1 MSVVATIA
9 GHVVRDAVR
18 SRVLHG
24 VTLFVAGMALTAPI
38 AGRLS
43 AGQDLKVVKDLGLAA
58 IHLAGLLVAV
68 SMGIRLVAWE
78 MARRT
83 ADAVLSKPVRRHEF
97 IVGQYVGLVA
107 TLGLALAVMTAF
119 LYALMGAAAWWAPET
134 GFMPAPPAPAA
145 DPAIL
150 KAVFLILVQLAVV
163 AAASLCFSTFA
174 SPALAAVAACALYVA
189 GHFSAELRRLDEV
202 VDSPLAAS
210 LAAGLSYVLPNLAA
224 FDVKNA
230 VVHQLPVTAWHVALT
245 TLSGTAYILA
255 FLVLAAAAF
264 SRRDLT

>member
-24 VTLFVAGMALTAPI
+24 VTLFAAGMALAAPI
-38 AGRLS
+38 AGRLT

-58 IHLAGLLVAV
+58 IHLAGLFVAV
-68 SMGIRLVAWE
+68 SMGIRLVARE
-78 MARRT
+78 MERRT
-83 ADAVLSKPVRRHEF
+83 VDAVLSKPIRRHEF

-107 TLGLALAVMTAF
+107 TLGLAVAVMTAF
-119 LYALMGAAAWWAPET
+119 LYAVLGAAAWWAPDT
-134 GFMPAPPAPAA
+134 GFTPAPPAPAV

-174 SPALAAVAACALYVA
+174 SPALAAAAACGFYVA
-189 GHFSAELRRLDEV
+189 GHFGAELRRLDEV
-202 VDSPLAAS
+202 VDSPLAAA
-210 LAAGLSYVLPNLAA
+210 LAAGLSYVLPDLAS
-224 FDVKNA
+224 FDVKTA
-230 VVHQLPVTAWHVALT
+230 VVHAQPVTAWYMALT
-245 TLSGTAYILA
+245 TGSATAYVLA
-255 FLVLAAAAF
+255 FLLLAVVVF

>member
-24 VTLFVAGMALTAPI
+24 VTLFAAGMALAAPI
-38 AGRLS
+38 AGRLT
-43 AGQDLKVVKDLGLAA
+43 AGQDLKVVKDLSLASMN
-58 IHLAGLLVAV
+58 LAGLFLAV
-68 SMGIRLVAWE
+68 SMGIRLVARE
-78 MARRT
+78 MERRT
-83 ADAVLSKPVRRHEF
+83 VDAVLSKPIRRHEF
-97 IVGQYVGLVA
+97 IVGQYAGLVA

-119 LYALMGAAAWWAPET
+119 MYAVLGAAAWWVPDN
-134 GFMPAPPAPAA
+134 GFTSAPPAPAV

-174 SPALAAVAACALYVA
+174 SPALAAVAACGFYVA
-189 GHFSAELRRLDEV
+189 GHFGAELRRLDEV
-202 VDSPLAAS
+202 VDSPLAAA
-210 LAAGLSYVLPNLAA
+210 LAAGLSYVLPDLAS
-224 FDVKNA
+224 FDVKTA
-230 VVHQLPVTAWHVALT
+230 VVHAQPVTAWYMALT
-245 TLSGTAYILA
+245 TGSATAYVLA
-255 FLVLAAAAF
+255 FLLLAVVVF